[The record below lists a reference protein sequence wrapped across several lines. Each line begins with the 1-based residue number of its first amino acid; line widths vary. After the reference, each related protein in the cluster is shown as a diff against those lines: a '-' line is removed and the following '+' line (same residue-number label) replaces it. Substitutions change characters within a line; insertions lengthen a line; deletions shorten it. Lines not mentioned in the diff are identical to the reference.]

1 MTCRSIERQGSDLL
15 ETQVLIIGGG
25 ITGVGLARDLALRGI
40 HSVLVEKRDIAAGA
54 SGANHGLLHSGARYV
69 RSDPAAAAECR
80 EESALL
86 KRMAGHC
93 IEDTGGLFVAVEG
106 DDEAYVADFP
116 SLCARCGI
124 ACKAISA
131 AEARELEP
139 LLSERL
145 IAAFQ
150 VPDASVDPFHLCLD
164 NLSEALELGSR
175 VMLHTRV
182 AGFDREDGRIRSIR
196 LINDETGEESKLAAE
211 LIVNAAGAWA
221 RDVAALAGVEMDLL
235 YSKGSLLITDQRL
248 TQRVINR
255 LRPASDADILVP
267 GGTVSI
273 LGTTSIRIDTLDRI
287 VPTVPESDHIV
298 ETASAMVPSLKTT
311 RYIRAYA
318 GVRPLVGSRSMDD
331 GRALSRGFAL
341 LDHATDGVENFVSII
356 GGKLTTYR
364 LMAEKTADL
373 VCQRL
378 GVGRPGLTAVKALK
392 PFAANRWTAAGFS
405 PKLWMKANVPGDLL
419 LCECEMVPA
428 SAVDAVIDGI
438 HEQGG
443 MPSLY
448 AIGRRSR
455 VGKGTCQGAFCGL
468 RINAYLYD
476 QGRLEDRQG
485 LTDLRSFL
493 SARWRGMRPILWGT
507 ALFQEELQ
515 EAVHCG
521 YLGLELGGGHR

>member
-1 MTCRSIERQGSDLL
+1 L

-40 HSVLVEKRDIAAGA
+40 HCVLVERRDIAAGA

-69 RSDPAAAAECR
+69 RSDPLAAAECR
-80 EESALL
+80 AESALL
-86 KRMAGHC
+86 KRLAGHC
-93 IEDTGGLFVAVEG
+93 IEDTGGLFVAVAG

-116 SLCARCGI
+116 SLCERCGI
-124 ACKAISA
+124 ACQAIGS

-139 LLSERL
+139 VLSERL

-150 VPDASVDPFHLCLD
+150 VADAAVDPFQLCLD
-164 NLSEALELGSR
+164 NLSEALELGSGVR
-175 VMLHTRV
+175 LHTCV
-182 AGFDREDGRIRSIR
+182 KGFDREHGRIRRTR
-196 LINDETGEESKLAAE
+196 LVNAETGAESTIAAE
-211 LIVNAAGAWA
+211 LVVNASGAWA
-221 RDVAALAGVEMDLL
+221 KEVAALAGVEVDLL

-248 TQRVINR
+248 ARRVINR

-273 LGTTSIRIDTLDRI
+273 LGTTSIRIDRLDRI
-287 VPTVPESDHIV
+287 VPTVAESDHIV
-298 ETASAMVPSLKTT
+298 ATAAAMVPSLNTT

-318 GVRPLVGSRSMDD
+318 GVRPLVGSRSLDD

-341 LDHATDGVENFVSII
+341 IDHADDGVENFISII

-373 VCQRL
+373 VCRRL
-378 GVGRPGLTAVKALK
+378 GVDRPCLTAVRPLTSF
-392 PFAANRWTAAGFS
+392 PANRWTAAGLA
-405 PKLWMKANVPGDLL
+405 PKLWMKTHTPDDLL

-428 SAVDAVIDGI
+428 STVDAVIDSI
-438 HEQGG
+438 HAQGG
-443 MPSLY
+443 QPSLY
-448 AIGRRSR
+448 TLGRRSR

-468 RINAYLYD
+468 RINAHLYD
-476 QGRLEDRQG
+476 QGRREGRQG
-485 LTDLRSFL
+485 LADLRTFL
-493 SARWRGMRPILWGT
+493 GARWRGMRPILWGT
-507 ALFQEELQ
+507 AMLQEELQ

-521 YLGLELGGGHR
+521 YLGLELGGQP

>member
-1 MTCRSIERQGSDLL
+1 
-15 ETQVLIIGGG
+15 
-25 ITGVGLARDLALRGI
+25 
-40 HSVLVEKRDIAAGA
+40 
-54 SGANHGLLHSGARYV
+54 
-69 RSDPAAAAECR
+69 
-80 EESALL
+80 
-86 KRMAGHC
+86 
-93 IEDTGGLFVAVEG
+93 
-106 DDEAYVADFP
+106 
-116 SLCARCGI
+116 
-124 ACKAISA
+124 
-131 AEARELEP
+131 
-139 LLSERL
+139 
-145 IAAFQ
+145 
-150 VPDASVDPFHLCLD
+150 
-164 NLSEALELGSR
+164 
-175 VMLHTRV
+175 
-182 AGFDREDGRIRSIR
+182 
-196 LINDETGEESKLAAE
+196 
-211 LIVNAAGAWA
+211 
-221 RDVAALAGVEMDLL
+221 MDLL

-273 LGTTSIRIDTLDRI
+273 LGTTSIPIDTLDRI

-298 ETASAMVPSLKTT
+298 ETAMAMVPSLKTT

-318 GVRPLVGSRSMDD
+318 GVRPLVGSRSMGD

-341 LDHATDGVENFVSII
+341 LDHAADGVENFVSII

-373 VCQRL
+373 VCRRL
-378 GVGRPGLTAVKALK
+378 GIDRPGLTAVQALQS
-392 PFAANRWTAAGFS
+392 FAANRWTAAGFS
-405 PKLWMKANVPGDLL
+405 PKLWMKAKAPGDLL

-438 HEQGG
+438 HVQGG
-443 MPSLY
+443 APSLY

-476 QGRLEDRQG
+476 QGRLEGRQG
-485 LTDLRSFL
+485 PTDLRSFL

-521 YLGLELGGGHR
+521 YLGLELGGHR

>member
-1 MTCRSIERQGSDLL
+1 L

-25 ITGVGLARDLALRGI
+25 ITGVGLARDLALRGV

-69 RSDPAAAAECR
+69 RSDPLAAVECR
-80 EESALL
+80 DESVLL
-86 KRMAGHC
+86 KRLAAHC

-106 DDEAYVADFP
+106 DDETYAADFP
-116 SLCARCGI
+116 SFCGRCGI

-139 LLSERL
+139 TLSERL
-145 IAAFQ
+145 IAAYQ
-150 VPDASVDPFHLCLD
+150 VQDASVDPFHLCLD
-164 NLSEALELGSR
+164 NLSEALELGSC

-182 AGFDREDGRIRSIR
+182 FGFEQENGRIHRIH
-196 LINDETGEESKLAAE
+196 LINDETGTERTIEADMV
-211 LIVNAAGAWA
+211 VNAAGAWA
-221 RDVAALAGVEMDLL
+221 REVAALAGIKMDLL

-273 LGTTSIRIDTLDRI
+273 LGTTSIRIDNLDRI
-287 VPTVPESDHIV
+287 VPTVAESDHIV
-298 ETASAMVPSLKTT
+298 ETASAMVPSLNTT

-318 GVRPLVGSRSMDD
+318 GVRPLVGSRSLND

-341 LDHATDGVENFVSII
+341 LDHATDGIENFISIV

-373 VCQRL
+373 VCRRI
-378 GVGRPGLTAVKALK
+378 GVDRPCLTTVRTLK
-392 PFAANRWTAAGFS
+392 SFSANQWTAAGLAA
-405 PKLWMKANVPGDLL
+405 KLWVKANAPGDLL
-419 LCECEMVPA
+419 LCECEMVPT
-428 SAVDAVIDGI
+428 SAIDAVIDNI
-438 HEQGG
+438 HGQGG
-443 MPSLY
+443 LPSLY

-476 QGRLEDRQG
+476 QGRLEGRQG
-485 LTDLRSFL
+485 LMDLRSFL
-493 SARWRGMRPILWGT
+493 NARWRGMRPILWGT

-515 EAVHCG
+515 EALHCG
-521 YLGLELGGGHR
+521 YLGLELGVGGRR

>member
-1 MTCRSIERQGSDLL
+1 MVCCSIKRQGSDLVD
-15 ETQVLIIGGG
+15 TQVLIIGGG
-25 ITGVGLARDLALRGI
+25 ITGVGLARDLALRGV

-69 RSDPAAAAECR
+69 RSDAAAAAECR

-86 KRMAGHC
+86 KRLAGHC

-124 ACKAISA
+124 ACQAISV

-139 LLSERL
+139 VLSERL

-182 AGFDREDGRIRSIR
+182 TGFGRDSGRIRRIR
-196 LINDETGEESKLAAE
+196 LINDETGAESWMTAD

-221 RDVAALAGVEMDLL
+221 RDVAALAGIEMDLL

-273 LGTTSIRIDTLDRI
+273 LGTTSIPIDTLDRI

-298 ETASAMVPSLKTT
+298 ATASAMVPSLKTT

-341 LDHATDGVENFVSII
+341 LDHATDGIENFVSII

-373 VCQRL
+373 VCRRL
-378 GVGRPGLTAVKALK
+378 GVDRPGLTAVQALK
-392 PFAANRWTAAGFS
+392 PFAANRWTAAGLS
-405 PKLWMKANVPGDLL
+405 PKLWMKAKAAGDLL

-443 MPSLY
+443 SPSLY

-476 QGRLEDRQG
+476 QGRLEGRQG

-507 ALFQEELQ
+507 ALLQEELQ

-521 YLGLELGGGHR
+521 YLGLELGGRR

>member
-1 MTCRSIERQGSDLL
+1 L

-25 ITGVGLARDLALRGI
+25 ITGVGLARDLALRGVPSI
-40 HSVLVEKRDIAAGA
+40 VVEKRDVAAGA

-69 RSDPAAAAECR
+69 RSDPKAAVECR

-86 KRMAGHC
+86 KRLAGHC

-124 ACKAISA
+124 DCKALSI

-139 LLSERL
+139 VLSERL

-150 VPDASVDPFHLCLD
+150 VADASVDPFHLCLD
-164 NLSEALELGSR
+164 NISEALELGSGVR
-175 VMLHTRV
+175 LHTHV
-182 AGFDREDGRIRSIR
+182 AGFEQDRGRIRSVR
-196 LINDETGEESKLAAE
+196 LIDDATGEESAIAAE
-211 LIVNAAGAWA
+211 LVVNAAGAWA
-221 RDVAALAGVEMDLL
+221 REVAAMAGIEIEML

-248 TQRVINR
+248 ARRVINR

-273 LGTTSIRIDTLDRI
+273 LGTTSIRIERLDQL
-287 VPTVPESDHIV
+287 VPTVAESDHIV
-298 ETASAMVPSLKTT
+298 ETAAAMVPCLHTT
-311 RYIRAYA
+311 RYLRAYA
-318 GVRPLVGSRSMDD
+318 GVRPLIGSRSLDD

-341 LDHATDGVENFVSII
+341 LDHSGDGVDNFISII

-373 VCQRL
+373 VCRRL
-378 GVGRPGLTAVKALK
+378 GVDRPCLTAVRALK
-392 PFAANRWTAAGFS
+392 SFPANRWTAAGLS
-405 PKLWMKANVPGDLL
+405 PKLWMQAHAAGDLL

-428 SAVDAVIDGI
+428 SAVDAVIEGI
-438 HEQGG
+438 HDQGG
-443 MPSLY
+443 QPSLY

-455 VGKGTCQGAFCGL
+455 IGKGTCQGAFCGL
-468 RINAYLYD
+468 RINAHLYD
-476 QGRLEDRQG
+476 RGRIEGRQG
-485 LTDLRSFL
+485 LEDLRSFL
-493 SARWRGMRPILWGT
+493 NARWRGMRPILWGT
-507 ALFQEELQ
+507 AMLQEELQ
-515 EAVHCG
+515 EAMHCG
-521 YLGLELGGGHR
+521 YLGLELGGRL

>member
-1 MTCRSIERQGSDLL
+1 M
-15 ETQVLIIGGG
+15 LIIGGG
-25 ITGVGLARDLALRGI
+25 ITGVGLARDLALRGV
-40 HSVLVEKRDIAAGA
+40 SVLLVERRDIAAGA

-69 RSDPAAAAECR
+69 RSDPTAAVECR

-86 KRMAGHC
+86 KRLAGHC

-124 ACKAISA
+124 ACHAIPP

-139 LLSERL
+139 VLSERL
-145 IAAFQ
+145 IAAFR
-150 VPDASVDPFHLCLD
+150 VEDAAVDPFHLCLD
-164 NLSEALELGSR
+164 NLSEALELGGGVR
-175 VMLHTRV
+175 LHTRV
-182 AGFDREDGRIRSIR
+182 AGFDQEGGRIRRAR
-196 LINDETGEESKLAAE
+196 LVNDETGAESTIAAD
-211 LIVNAAGAWA
+211 LVVNAAGAWA
-221 RDVAALAGVEMDLL
+221 REVAALAGIEMDLL

-248 TQRVINR
+248 AQRVINR

-273 LGTTSIRIDTLDRI
+273 LGTTSVRIDRLDRI
-287 VPTVPESDHIV
+287 VPTVAESDTIV
-298 ETASAMVPSLKTT
+298 ETAAAMVPALNTA

-318 GVRPLVGSRSMDD
+318 GVRPLVGSRSLED

-341 LDHATDGVENFVSII
+341 LDHADDGVANFISIV

-373 VCQRL
+373 VCRRL
-378 GVGRPGLTAVKALK
+378 GVERPCLTASRPLRSY
-392 PFAANRWTAAGFS
+392 PANRWTAAGLS
-405 PKLWMKANVPGDLL
+405 PRLWMKAHAPDDLL

-438 HEQGG
+438 HAQGG
-443 MPSLY
+443 QASLY

-476 QGRLEDRQG
+476 QGRLDGRQG

-493 SARWRGMRPILWGT
+493 SARWRGMRPVLWG
-507 ALFQEELQ
+507 AAMLQEELQ

-521 YLGLELGGGHR
+521 YLGLELGGQR